1 MTNAVDEF
9 SKMIRK
15 RIGSVTFKKLK
26 QPRKSYFLASLDLDD
41 LDGINKR
48 SNWNFHI
55 CVGDDET
62 HEHYL
67 LTKVQ
72 AEKLHTVL
80 SNYLTEYDK
89 KFNKN

>member
-1 MTNAVDEF
+1 MSKNIFEEF
-9 SKMIRK
+9 SKTRK

-26 QPRKSYFLASLDLDD
+26 QPLKSYFSASFDLDD

-55 CVGDDET
+55 CAGDSEA

-67 LTKVQ
+67 LTKKQ
-72 AEKLHTVL
+72 AEELHAVL
-80 SNYLTEYDK
+80 DNFLCEYDK
-89 KFNKN
+89 KFKT